1 LIERRVSE
9 MRPSVDATE
18 PLRRAARRWPE
29 REALRAG
36 AHALTFAELDRR
48 VNRLARLL
56 GRTGVGHGDRVAT
69 NLANS
74 IEHVVAEMAVLR
86 AGAAWVAIN
95 RRLAP
100 PEVAFMLEH
109 SGARVLLTDGE
120 APPPVGVLPAL
131 EAVYD
136 VSGRDPDVERRLAA
150 ETDVP
155 PALAVGEYD
164 VARLRYTS
172 GTTGRP
178 KAAVLT
184 HASALT
190 SLRNLLAEL
199 HDLAADDVVLHV
211 APLTHAS
218 EALLAPAFWRGA
230 RTVICAGFDPGEVVA
245 TIARERVTT
254 VFLVPTMV
262 AALVDEAERTGDPCA
277 SLRTLVYGAA
287 PMPGELLERALERF
301 GPVLLQIYGLSE
313 CPFPITTLRKDDH
326 LDPRLRGTCGLPTAM
341 NEVRVL
347 GADGEPLEP
356 GAVGQVTVRGPQ
368 MMREY
373 WRDPQATVA
382 TLVAGWLRS
391 GDVGTCDASGFLTL
405 LDRSDDVIIS
415 GGFNVYPREVEVVL
429 EAHPAVLE
437 AAVAAVPHARWG
449 QGVAAWVVCRLGA
462 EVSER
467 ELIDFCRQRLASYKK
482 PVQVSFVTEL
492 PKNTAG
498 KLLRRSLREKRVA
511 R

>member
-1 LIERRVSE
+1 
-9 MRPSVDATE
+9 
-18 PLRRAARRWPE
+18 
-29 REALRAG
+29 
-36 AHALTFAELDRR
+36 
-48 VNRLARLL
+48 
-56 GRTGVGHGDRVAT
+56 
-69 NLANS
+69 
-74 IEHVVAEMAVLR
+74 
-86 AGAAWVAIN
+86 
-95 RRLAP
+95 
-100 PEVAFMLEH
+100 
-109 SGARVLLTDGE
+109 
-120 APPPVGVLPAL
+120 
-131 EAVYD
+131 
-136 VSGRDPDVERRLAA
+136 
-150 ETDVP
+150 
-155 PALAVGEYD
+155 
-164 VARLRYTS
+164 
-172 GTTGRP
+172 
-178 KAAVLT
+178 
-184 HASALT
+184 
-190 SLRNLLAEL
+190 
-199 HDLAADDVVLHV
+199 
-211 APLTHAS
+211 
-218 EALLAPAFWRGA
+218 
-230 RTVICAGFDPGEVVA
+230 
-245 TIARERVTT
+245 
-254 VFLVPTMV
+254 
-262 AALVDEAERTGDPCA
+262 
-277 SLRTLVYGAA
+277 
-287 PMPGELLERALERF
+287 
-301 GPVLLQIYGLSE
+301 
-313 CPFPITTLRKDDH
+313 
-326 LDPRLRGTCGLPTAM
+326 M

-347 GADGEPLEP
+347 GADGAPLEP